1 MGVPRYPVKSPTR
14 MAAKLHELVRYFR
27 MCLVY
32 DDGKA
37 QEQEAEAEALTEDEA
52 RDADAK
58 HSD

>member
-1 MGVPRYPVKSPTR
+1 VYPVKSPTR